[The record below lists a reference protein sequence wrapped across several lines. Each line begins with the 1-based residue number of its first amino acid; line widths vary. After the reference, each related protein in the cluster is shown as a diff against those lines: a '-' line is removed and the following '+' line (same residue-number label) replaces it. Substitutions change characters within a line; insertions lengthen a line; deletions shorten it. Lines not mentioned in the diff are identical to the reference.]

1 MTCWPWS
8 GSLQFQQLHLPS
20 DREVVDAG
28 GKKPSR
34 TRSKIFSDSLQD
46 MSNDMRDLYEALRVR
61 RQLQWHSTS

>member
-1 MTCWPWS
+1 
-8 GSLQFQQLHLPS
+8 
-20 DREVVDAG
+20 VVDAG